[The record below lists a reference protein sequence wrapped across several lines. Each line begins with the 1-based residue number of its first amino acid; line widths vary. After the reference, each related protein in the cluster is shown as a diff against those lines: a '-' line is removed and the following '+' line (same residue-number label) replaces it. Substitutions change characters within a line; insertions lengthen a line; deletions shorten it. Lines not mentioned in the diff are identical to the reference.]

1 VTCQPQFGGESRIT
15 RPDRYIFRGAQK
27 TASFSA
33 RRMAIKRGSGKRPV
47 ELVDELAG
55 DASGPRPDARYEE
68 AVFYAKVEAALRLVE
83 RDSEL
88 LEFSVWRMRVLDGR
102 SGKQVAEAL
111 GISEPTVSRRL
122 ASVRAR
128 LRERLAEVIA
138 RYSFTED
145 EAAEATRN
153 GLELNPNK
161 ATDALFD
168 EAVCE
173 IYHRQQALREL
184 A

>member
-1 VTCQPQFGGESRIT
+1 
-15 RPDRYIFRGAQK
+15 
-27 TASFSA
+27 
-33 RRMAIKRGSGKRPV
+33 
-47 ELVDELAG
+47 
-55 DASGPRPDARYEE
+55 
-68 AVFYAKVEAALRLVE
+68 
-83 RDSEL
+83 
-88 LEFSVWRMRVLDGR
+88 MRVLDGR

>member
-1 VTCQPQFGGESRIT
+1 
-15 RPDRYIFRGAQK
+15 
-27 TASFSA
+27 
-33 RRMAIKRGSGKRPV
+33 MAIDQEK
-47 ELVDELAG
+47 LQ
-55 DASGPRPDARYEE
+55 
-68 AVFYAKVEAALRLVE
+68 AL
-83 RDSEL
+83 
-88 LEFSVWRMRVLDGR
+88 
-102 SGKQVAEAL
+102 
-111 GISEPTVSRRL
+111 
-122 ASVRAR
+122 
-128 LRERLAEVIA
+128 
-138 RYSFTED
+138 ED